1 MTDRTVSLVDS
12 VNNNTV
18 ELPVLEPVLG
28 RPCIDISVNCR
39 KKQVILLMTRV
50 MVRPLVA
57 RVRSRSLMV
66 RKDN

>member
-28 RPCIDISVNCR
+28 RPCIDINALSPPAACA
-39 KKQVILLMTRV
+39 T
-50 MVRPLVA
+50 A
-57 RVRSRSLMV
+57 R
-66 RKDN
+66 